1 MMALESGGKSG
12 SSLEVMIPVEEAG
25 AVSGVLTVPGKTVKN
40 GLILAHGAGND
51 MHQPM
56 IVFLAEK
63 LAQAGYLTLRF
74 NFLYKQEGKTAPDRP
89 EKLYQ
94 AWKAA
99 HHFLREYPRCPP
111 APIIAAGKSMGGR
124 IVSQM
129 VAEGQLEA
137 GRLIFLGYPLHPPG
151 RKERLRDRHLSAIR
165 IPMHFFAGT
174 RDPLCD
180 LELLRK
186 VLSHLDA
193 PWQLDVI
200 EGADHSF
207 KVPKTAGI
215 SPDEIYQR
223 ITEKILQQ
231 LAGP

>member
-1 MMALESGGKSG
+1 MMNLGSGGKSG
-12 SSLEVMIPVEEAG
+12 STLEVMFPVGEAG
-25 AVSGVLTVPGKTVKN
+25 EVSGVLSVPAEPVKT
-40 GLILAHGAGND
+40 GLILAHGARND

-56 IVFLAEK
+56 LVFLADH

-99 HHFLREYPRCPP
+99 HHFLREHPRCPP

-124 IVSQM
+124 IVSQL

-137 GRLIFLGYPLHPPG
+137 GRLILLGYPLHPPG

-193 PWQLDVI
+193 PWQLEVI

-207 KVPKTAGI
+207 KVPKTAGTT
-215 SPDEIYQR
+215 PDEIYQH

>member
-99 HHFLREYPRCPP
+99 HHFLREHPRCPP

-193 PWQLDVI
+193 PWQLEVI

>member
-1 MMALESGGKSG
+1 MMTLGSGGKSG
-12 SSLEVMIPVEEAG
+12 STLEVRFPVGEAG
-25 AVSGVLTVPGKTVKN
+25 EVSGVLSVPAEPVKT

-56 IVFLAEK
+56 LVFLADH

-99 HHFLREYPRCPP
+99 HHFLREHPRCPP

-151 RKERLRDRHLSAIR
+151 RKECLRDRHLSAIR

-193 PWQLDVI
+193 PWQLEVI

>member
-1 MMALESGGKSG
+1 M
-12 SSLEVMIPVEEAG
+12 
-25 AVSGVLTVPGKTVKN
+25 
-40 GLILAHGAGND
+40 
-51 MHQPM
+51 
-56 IVFLAEK
+56 
-63 LAQAGYLTLRF
+63 
-74 NFLYKQEGKTAPDRP
+74 
-89 EKLYQ
+89 
-94 AWKAA
+94 
-99 HHFLREYPRCPP
+99 
-111 APIIAAGKSMGGR
+111 
-124 IVSQM
+124 SQM

-193 PWQLDVI
+193 PWQLEVI

-207 KVPKTAGI
+207 KVPKAAGI